1 MHLALTERQIG
12 AVTVLDLVGKLTI
25 DHDAQRLKDKINS
38 LIQQGRTQIVL
49 NLTDV
54 SYIDSGGLGQL
65 VASYG
70 SVAKT
75 SGGLKLLGVSK
86 RNHDLL
92 SITRLVT
99 LFDAVRLRE
108 GSRREF
114 SHARD
119 GPRGRGDRRI
129 AHRRGA
135 RPWCA
140 ARSELM
146 ILHRADTIKRDWRL
160 AKLWLLR
167 V

>member
-38 LIQQGRTQIVL
+38 LIQQGRTEIVL

-75 SGGLKLLGVSK
+75 SGGLKLLGSA
-86 RNHDLL
+86 RG
-92 SITRLVT
+92 ITT
-99 LFDAVRLRE
+99 SCRLR
-108 GSRREF
+108 
-114 SHARD
+114 A
-119 GPRGRGDRRI
+119 
-129 AHRRGA
+129 
-135 RPWCA
+135 W
-140 ARSELM
+140 
-146 ILHRADTIKRDWRL
+146 
-160 AKLWLLR
+160 
-167 V
+167 